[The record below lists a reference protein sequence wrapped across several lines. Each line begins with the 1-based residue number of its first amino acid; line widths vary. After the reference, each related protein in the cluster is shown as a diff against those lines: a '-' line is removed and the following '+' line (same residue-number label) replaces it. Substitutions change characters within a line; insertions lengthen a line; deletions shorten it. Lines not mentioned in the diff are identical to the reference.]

1 MQCTLYGSKGS
12 RKLSPEALPHQL
24 CLYFYL
30 HPSVLFLF
38 SDGFDDF
45 RRCGEHV
52 RKPEPKL
59 LCDAASA
66 YRNDG
71 TVNFQ
76 AVKVFFTLVLVDVA
90 VIVFIAVFRYIL
102 GYHDSFFDGLK
113 IWRMLDSQHYLYI
126 AEHWYTAEGNYGDI
140 VKIVFL
146 PGYPVLVAA
155 VRFIVRDYLAAG
167 LIVSGICFA
176 GAGALLYLLMRLD
189 CGHDEAIRA
198 VKFMCLIPGAFFF
211 TAPMSESLFLLTTL
225 ARYTFARRRK
235 FFVSACFWLLCGF
248 YPVAGHALYN
258 SGDI

>member
-1 MQCTLYGSKGS
+1 MTENDIDNEKSDEAEAGVNS
-12 RKLSPEALPHQL
+12 RKRGYSFPRHFGEIFLSVICTAALFAMYVIWLKGQQEIKPGSFAASAL
-24 CLYFYL
+24 
-30 HPSVLFLF
+30 SVFLF
-38 SDGFDDF
+38 TSIGTVFIFRWFDDF

-167 LIVSGICFA
+167 LIVCR
-176 GAGALLYLLMRLD
+176 YLL
-189 CGHDEAIRA
+189 C
-198 VKFMCLIPGAFFF
+198 
-211 TAPMSESLFLLTTL
+211 
-225 ARYTFARRRK
+225 RRREP
-235 FFVSACFWLLCGF
+235 FSIF
-248 YPVAGHALYN
+248 
-258 SGDI
+258 